1 MPVLIL
7 CAFIAFCVLVAGCVH
22 AGRMRNQ
29 LRTAILFQHLGLIV
43 RQNMPMPMAL
53 QFAAAGETGVT
64 RRSLTRASR
73 LLQAGLP
80 LSEALRR
87 AYPVCPGLPLS
98 ILHAAERAGTLPSAL
113 AEINERGAGRP
124 RQTSGGQARWGYV
137 GVIAIVFPTVF
148 FLFSYYVLP
157 RFTTIYMD
165 FDTTPPL
172 ITTEVFAANPFT
184 TAAPTTWYGQAFG
197 VFLVALALLP
207 AAVATWGVTRLV
219 PRRADRLRRTQIAAD
234 YVRWYAWP
242 FRRIVRAE
250 SCAESIPSIRLAAAA
265 GWPLADAID
274 RAAELDVNWVWRKR
288 LRGWADRIRRGAA
301 APEAGR
307 ACGVPEMLQ
316 RAIAVGVRDGDLDAP
331 LHHAASYYGFLARRW
346 RTLAGQLAWLVA
358 TLVMAAAVGLFC
370 VAFFAALRELII
382 DTISQIG

>member
-1 MPVLIL
+1 MQLLIFYI
-7 CAFIAFCVLVAGCVH
+7 FIVVCVLVAGCVH
-22 AGRMRNQ
+22 AGRMRNE
-29 LRTAILFQHLGLIV
+29 LRTAILFRHLGLIV

-64 RRSLTRASR
+64 RRLLTRTSH

-87 AYPVCPGLPLS
+87 AYPICPGLPLS
-98 ILHAAERAGTLPSAL
+98 ILRTAERAGTLPSVL
-113 AEINERGAGRP
+113 AEINERGVGRP
-124 RQTSGGQARWGYV
+124 RQTSGGQLRWGYV
-137 GVIAIVFPTVF
+137 GVTAIVFPVIF
-148 FLFSYYVLP
+148 FLFSYYVFP
-157 RFTTIYMD
+157 RFHTIYMD
-165 FDTTPPL
+165 IDTTPPL

-184 TAAPTTWYGQAFG
+184 TATPTTWYGQAFG
-197 VFLVALALLP
+197 AFLVTLALLP
-207 AAVATWGVTRLV
+207 AAVATWAVTRLV

-234 YVRWYAWP
+234 YVRWHIWP
-242 FRRIVRAE
+242 FRQIARAE
-250 SCAESIPSIRLAAAA
+250 SCAESIPSIRLATAA

-274 RAAELDVNWVWRKR
+274 QAAELDVNWVWRTR
-288 LRGWADRIRRGAA
+288 LRGWAECVRHGAA

-307 ACGVPEMLQ
+307 ACGVPEMLR

-358 TLVMAAAVGLFC
+358 MLVMAAAVGLFC
-370 VAFFAALRELII
+370 VAFFAALSKLITNAI
-382 DTISQIG
+382 AQIG